1 MSDDLIGPTS
11 SFFISQRL
19 RIHYVDWG
27 NADAPLLVL
36 VHGGK
41 DHARSWDW
49 VAQDLRRDCHVV
61 AMDLRGHGD
70 SAWTLGGPYSQMDHV
85 LDLAQFIEMLG
96 EFPTTIIGHSLG
108 AYTSLMYAGLYPEKV
123 GKLVSIEGLGAPPQL
138 AASFFDKPFVEQCRT
153 WIENTRGLA
162 TRAPR
167 RYKTIREAAGR
178 MQQEN
183 GFLSDEQALHLTRH
197 AVARNEDGT
206 YSWKFDQYTRPFS
219 PLRPDLEH
227 LHQMWGNITCPTLH
241 ICGSESWAGNPAEDG
256 RIGFFQNARVASIE
270 GAEHWV
276 HHDRLD
282 EFLRVTRAFLAE

>member
-27 NADAPLLVL
+27 NAQAPLLVL

-49 VAQDLRRDCHVV
+49 AAQDLRRDYHVV

-85 LDLAQFIEMLG
+85 LDLAQFMEMLG
-96 EFPTTIIGHSLG
+96 EFPVTIAGHSLG

-123 GKLVSIEGLGAPPQL
+123 GRLVSIEGLGAPPTL
-138 AASFFDKPFVEQCRT
+138 AANFFDKPFLEQCRM
-153 WIENTRGLA
+153 WIEGTRDLA

-167 RYKTIREAAGR
+167 RYETIESAAAR
-178 MQQEN
+178 MQAEN
-183 GFLSDEQALHLTRH
+183 AFLSDDQAEHLTRH

-219 PLRPDLEH
+219 PLRPDAEH
-227 LHQMWGNITCPTLH
+227 LHEMWGNITCPTLH
-241 ICGSESWAGNPAEDG
+241 VCGSESWTGDPTQDG
-256 RIGFFQNARVASIE
+256 RIDHFQNARVAMID
-270 GAEHWV
+270 GAGHWV
-276 HHDRLD
+276 HHDRLAD
-282 EFLRVTRAFLAE
+282 FLRVTREFLAE